1 MNRWKPVLNVLAVS
15 FHDRMPE
22 AANL

>member
-1 MNRWKPVLNVLAVS
+1 NRWKPVLNVLAVS